1 MTAARL
7 VNLGVE
13 PYRDTWKRQ
22 LDLVD
27 QRKVGDGIDTIFF
40 VEHPHVITLGRSRAA
55 QANVLAPGDVN
66 IVEIERGGD
75 VTYHGPGQLV
85 AYPVLHLQEA
95 ERDLHKFLRNLEAA
109 MIRTL
114 ATFDIEA
121 GRVPGATGVW
131 VGRTGDGT
139 FTRKIASI
147 GIACRRWVTFHGLA
161 LNVAPDLTYFQRINP
176 CGFEASVMTSMARE
190 HAAPVNMAAVKDA
203 LGRDLAA
210 SLGRDLVAYVTTPG
224 RRRDLQRRIRQRQI
238 LEHPLAD
245 APARGLRKHRSA
257 APPAC

>member
-1 MTAARL
+1 MTSARL
-7 VNLGVE
+7 VDLGVE

-27 QRKVGDGIDTIFF
+27 QRKTGDGVDTIFF

-55 QANVLAPGDVN
+55 RANVLTPGDVD
-66 IVEIERGGD
+66 VVDIERGGD

-85 AYPVLHLQEA
+85 AYPILRLEED
-95 ERDLHKFLRNLEAA
+95 ERDLHKFLRNLEEA

-114 ATFDIEA
+114 ASFHIEA

-131 VGRTGDGT
+131 VGRAQEGA

-161 LNVAPDLTYFQRINP
+161 LNVAPDLSYFARINP
-176 CGFEASVMTSMARE
+176 CGFEASVMTSMERE
-190 HAAPVNMAAVKDA
+190 RGAPVDMHAVKDA

-210 SLGRDLVAYVTTPG
+210 ALGRDLVT
-224 RRRDLQRRIRQRQI
+224 
-238 LEHPLAD
+238 
-245 APARGLRKHRSA
+245 
-257 APPAC
+257 